1 METKTKITKGS
12 YGNYSSSNY
21 GAHSL
26 VISIGKLSLW
36 FSYDT
41 VIAFEDGGQDIQVSE
56 NNWGPTTGKHLNIL
70 DGGNKKTRLDSA
82 VFEHNLEAVLAK
94 YNLVT

>member
-1 METKTKITKGS
+1 MAKQTKITKSS
-12 YGNYSSSNY
+12 YGNYSSDNY

-26 VISIGKLSLW
+26 RMDIGKLTLW

-41 VIAFEDGGQDIQVSE
+41 VVAFQDDFENRQVRE
-56 NNWGPTTGKHLNIL
+56 NDWGPTTGKHLNIL

-94 YNLVT
+94 YNLVA